1 MLITQISLTSKVCM
15 RTLSLMLLKDLFT
28 ITSVRTIRNVR
39 TDVDIFL
46 DRFFRLQNCQIIVS
60 NDMRLVLSSILIVPN
75 ILRWNPLKFSILLLV
90 RIRSVFNER

>member
-28 ITSVRTIRNVR
+28 IASVRTMRNVR

-46 DRFFRLQNCQIIVS
+46 DHFFRLQSCQIIVS
-60 NDMRLVLSSILIVPN
+60 HDMWLVLS
-75 ILRWNPLKFSILLLV
+75 
-90 RIRSVFNER
+90 